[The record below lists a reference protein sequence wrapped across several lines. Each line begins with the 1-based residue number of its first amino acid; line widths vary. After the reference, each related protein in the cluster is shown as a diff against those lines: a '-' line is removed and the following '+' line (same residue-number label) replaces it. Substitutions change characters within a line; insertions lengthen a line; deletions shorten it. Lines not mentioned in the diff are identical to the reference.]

1 MVEFCRSQQ
10 NIRLCITLF
19 RFFFSPLDKMH
30 SLSPAHSQMHILFGW
45 IWIWKIDQG
54 WHKLNAI
61 KIRMQLFNSVGISIR
76 VSKYT
81 LKVLWNWI
89 PFLCV
94 CEHLNSGFSLN
105 WCIQGNFISKTIYMT
120 KPFDFLLLLCLKQKQ
135 GTQPKWQMR
144 QTSNKTKTKF
154 FHYTLETHTQKHTMR
169 EWVS

>member
-1 MVEFCRSQQ
+1 
-10 NIRLCITLF
+10 
-19 RFFFSPLDKMH
+19 
-30 SLSPAHSQMHILFGW
+30 MHILFGW

-154 FHYTLETHTQKHTMR
+154 FHYTLETHTHNGRMSLLTRVYAFCQLFDSETFRCRCCLLLYSLVHKITEKR
-169 EWVS
+169 P